1 MKFVYSQLN
10 SQKKAQSQKKERC
23 KLEVKLKMSEENLD
37 CEEILQD
44 YNSWLEHI
52 YDNIAE
58 GN

>member
-1 MKFVYSQLN
+1 
-10 SQKKAQSQKKERC
+10 
-23 KLEVKLKMSEENLD
+23 MSEENLD

-44 YNSWLEHI
+44 YNSQLEHI